1 MWLIEGMTTKTARGR
16 QPEWVTQF
24 SIFTANRMG
33 RLHDLIALLSK
44 SGVHVLAVTVLDT
57 SETAIIRIVVDDP
70 QAARHILQDNHF
82 AFTES
87 NLVVVEIDD
96 ATQLP
101 ELMAAF
107 LEAEVNVNYM
117 YCFIPHPQ
125 GKSLLGVSMEDDEV
139 GEKILTRHGFRVLR
153 QADISR

>member
-1 MWLIEGMTTKTARGR
+1 MTTQAIRGR
-16 QPEWVTQF
+16 QRDPVTQF
-24 SIFTANRMG
+24 SVFTANRMG
-33 RLHDLIALLSK
+33 RLHDLIALLNTNS
-44 SGVHVLAVTVLDT
+44 VHVLAVTVLDT
-57 SETAIIRIVVDDP
+57 TETAIIRLVVDDP
-70 QAARHILQDNHF
+70 QAARRLLQENGF

-87 NLVVVEIDD
+87 ELLVVEITA

-125 GKSLLGVSMEDDEV
+125 GKSILGVSMEDNEI
-139 GEKILTRHGFRVLR
+139 GERVLSRRGFKVLR
-153 QADISR
+153 QSDVSR

>member
-1 MWLIEGMTTKTARGR
+1 MTTKAMRAK
-16 QPEWVTQF
+16 QPDAVTQF

-33 RLHDLIALLSK
+33 RLHDLIALLS
-44 SGVHVLAVTVLDT
+44 SNSVHVLAVTVLDT

-70 QAARHILQDNHF
+70 QAARRLLNENKF

-87 NLVVVEIDD
+87 ELLVVEVNS

-107 LEAEVNVNYM
+107 LEAEVNINYL
-117 YCFIPHPQ
+117 YCFIPHPE
-125 GKSLLGVSMEDDEV
+125 GKSILGVSMEDIEV
-139 GEKILTRHGFRVLR
+139 GERVLTRHSFRVLR
-153 QADISR
+153 QSDVSR

>member
-1 MWLIEGMTTKTARGR
+1 MTTKAMRSKL
-16 QPEWVTQF
+16 PDAVMQF

-33 RLHDLIALLSK
+33 RFHDLIALFSSK
-44 SGVHVLAVTVLDT
+44 SVHVLAVTVLDT

-70 QAARHILQDNHF
+70 QAARRLLSENNF

-87 NLVVVEIDD
+87 ELLVVEINA

-107 LEAEVNVNYM
+107 LEAEVNINYL
-117 YCFIPHPQ
+117 YCFIPHPD
-125 GKSLLGVSMEDDEV
+125 GKSILGISVEDNEV
-139 GEKILTRHGFRVLR
+139 GERVLTRHSFRVLR
-153 QADISR
+153 QSDISR

>member
-1 MWLIEGMTTKTARGR
+1 MTTKAMRGR
-16 QPEWVTQF
+16 QPDAVTQF

-33 RLHDLIALLSK
+33 RLHDIIALMSTN
-44 SGVHVLAVTVLDT
+44 SVHVLAVTVADT
-57 SETAIIRIVVDDP
+57 SETAIIRVVVDDP
-70 QAARHILQDNHF
+70 QAARVLLQEHGF

-87 NLVVVEIDD
+87 ELLVVEIDA

-107 LEAEVNVNYM
+107 LEAEVNINYM

-125 GKSLLGVSMEDDEV
+125 GKSLLGVSVEDKEV
-139 GEKILTRHGFRVLR
+139 GEKVLGRHNFRVLR
-153 QADISR
+153 QSDISR

>member
-1 MWLIEGMTTKTARGR
+1 MTTKAMRAK
-16 QPEWVTQF
+16 QPDAVTQF

-33 RLHDLIALLSK
+33 RLHDLIALLS
-44 SGVHVLAVTVLDT
+44 SNSVHVLAVTVLDT

-70 QAARHILQDNHF
+70 QAARRLLNDNKF

-87 NLVVVEIDD
+87 ELLVVEVNS

-107 LEAEVNVNYM
+107 LEAEVNINYL
-117 YCFIPHPQ
+117 YCFIPHPE
-125 GKSLLGVSMEDDEV
+125 GKSILGISVEDNEV
-139 GEKILTRHGFRVLR
+139 GERVLTRHSFRVLR
-153 QADISR
+153 QSDVSR